1 MTTPAYPLQW
11 PEGKPRTTKAQ
22 RKRAT
27 FGKVKTVQSQYGS
40 GSWGQRSE
48 LSVFEAIRRLQT
60 EADRLKAKHTVLSTN
75 VELRLDGL
83 PRSNQRDP
91 EDPGAAFYFTLKG
104 RPHCLPCDRWDRV
117 ADNIAAIAKH
127 IEATRAIERYG
138 VGDLAAQ
145 FTGFLALPPS
155 KRPWRDV
162 LGRGIETLAQ
172 AEAVYRSLA
181 RERHPDQGGS
191 DAMMA
196 ELNVAIADARK
207 ELGG

>member
-1 MTTPAYPLQW
+1 MTTAYPLQW
-11 PEGKPRTTKAQ
+11 PEGKPRTPPH
-22 RKRAT
+22 KRMPAR
-27 FGKVKTVQSQYGS
+27 FSSAG
-40 GSWGQRSE
+40 RE
-48 LSVFEAIRRLQT
+48 LSVAEANTRLYDEARRLGLRT
-60 EADRLKAKHTVLSTN
+60 FVLSTN
-75 VELRLDGL
+75 VELKADGW
-83 PRSNQRDP
+83 PRSGARNPD
-91 EDPGAAFYFTLKG
+91 DPGAAFYFTLKG
-104 RPHCLPCDRWDRV
+104 RPHCLPCDRWNRV

-162 LGRGIETLAQ
+162 LGKGINTLAQ
-172 AEAVYRSLA
+172 AEAVYRQLA

-196 ELNVAIADARK
+196 ELNVAIANARL
-207 ELGG
+207 ELR